1 MDNFFQRDPRIDPE
15 SALRDLE
22 KKLHWCMQMILDA
35 GLANDKFG
43 NNRASPD
50 DMPNIDILE
59 DAGEVREQF
68 TQ

>member
-1 MDNFFQRDPRIDPE
+1 MDNFFQRDSRIDSD
-15 SALRDLE
+15 SALRDME
-22 KKLHWCMQMILDA
+22 KKLHWCMQMILDG

-43 NNRASPD
+43 NGVASPD
-50 DMPNIDILE
+50 NTPNIDILE